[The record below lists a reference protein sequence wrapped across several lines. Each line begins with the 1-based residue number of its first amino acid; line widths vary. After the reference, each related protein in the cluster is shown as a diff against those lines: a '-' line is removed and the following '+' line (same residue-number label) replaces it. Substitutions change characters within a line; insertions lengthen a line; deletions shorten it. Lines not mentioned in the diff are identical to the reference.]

1 MLPVTLPR
9 RVRGPLVLP
18 CLCLLVGVLFLSG
31 GCNRAHYRQQAD
43 TQAYELIIEK
53 ENNPHWQLSRHW
65 VQPDPRSRMF
75 DPFDPDRPPL
85 PPDDPTSQELMHYI
99 NNKPGYPHWEVNG
112 QTPDVENPDF
122 IKYLPVDENGV
133 LNIDARQAYHLAL
146 VNSRDYQEQFE
157 TLYLSA
163 LDVSAERFRFE
174 TQFFGGYSSFYSLGG
189 ANRQTTPNRLTLA
202 LDTRQTGRLGLP
214 ANGVSAPTTGGL
226 VVRRGFITG
235 ADFAAGI
242 ANSLVFNFG
251 SSDPFASLT
260 ILDWS
265 LIQPLLRQAGR
276 DRILEQLTIAER
288 NLLANVRQM
297 ARFQRAF
304 YVEIMTGFNAGNGA
318 TRRGGVF
325 GGAGLESFSGVGGGG
340 FGTLGGGTGGGAGAG
355 LAGAGAGAAQVSG
368 FMGLLQSLQDIR
380 NQQVTIVGLRRN
392 LVELREFLEAS
403 LEQRGDQVNVA
414 NPQGQADSAEAILR
428 ERLQIAQA
436 RQALLN
442 AESRLLNSQADYQTT
457 LDRYKITLG
466 LPPQLCVNID
476 DPMVDAFNLIDPRLL
491 EEQERIVALRE
502 AVATLAELDT
512 TTDPTL
518 RNQELREIVARIRTL
533 GEAFTRPEGALDQTR
548 RDVATL
554 REKMPERLR
563 SIRSLKENFTFD
575 AKQFAEY
582 GNLDPCQS
590 RLLADFDP
598 IVFDT
603 ARLEQ
608 IPDQLSEEIER
619 LEEQFTN
626 LPTRLDQ
633 IELELDFMTG
643 LQQWTQFQA
652 AQDPLLGLS
661 AYLHLLNLRER
672 ASTVFRL
679 QDVLAGFSDEVLAMS
694 LVRAQAR
701 AETVDL
707 VSIDLDWK
715 VAVELARQ
723 YRHDWM
729 NARAA
734 LVDSWRLIEF
744 NADNLE
750 GNVDLVFDGDV
761 RSTGDNPLAFNSV
774 DSRLRVG
781 MRFDA
786 PLTRLVERNIYRQV
800 LIEYQQARRSYY
812 AYVDGVVR
820 GLREILR
827 TVNRNR
833 VNFEQRRIAVLSA
846 IDQVDLN
853 DRIQR
858 RRLETG
864 QDAGVTAARDVV
876 SALQDLQTAQNDFLA
891 VYLNYEAQRLLLD
904 LNLGTMNLDAEG
916 DWIDPG
922 PIGGEFG
929 LPMPLGFHGHDFVIP
944 ADDMP
949 GSMPS
954 LDLNPNLEMLP
965 LPDAE
970 APAEGDLPPIPT
982 AHRPTRS
989 TPTNH
994 PTPQLVAPVSYDQ
1007 TGYLPQPPVGSRT
1020 PAATPTGASMPGHST
1035 APSLRP
1041 LPSTDREFSPKRP
1054 AVPRSQPAGFV
1065 PQPHHTTR

>member
-1 MLPVTLPR
+1 MKPVSQPR
-9 RVRGPLVLP
+9 SCVQWPW
-18 CLCLLVGVLFLSG
+18 LLALLIVGEAAISG

-43 TQAYELIIEK
+43 TQAYELILEK
-53 ENNPHWQLSRHW
+53 QNNPHWQLSRHW

-85 PPDDPTSQELMHYI
+85 PPDDPVSHDLMHYI
-99 NNKPGYPHWEVNG
+99 DNKRGYPHWDVNG
-112 QTPDVENPDF
+112 LTDEVENPDF
-122 IKYLPVDENGV
+122 IKHLPLDENGV
-133 LNIDARQAYHLAL
+133 LNIDSRQAYHLAL

-189 ANRQTTPNRLTLA
+189 ANRQVTPNRLTLA

-214 ANGVSAPTTGGL
+214 AGGVSAPTGGGL

-251 SSDPFASLT
+251 SGDPFATLSV
-260 ILDWS
+260 LDWS

-297 ARFQRAF
+297 ARFQRAY

-340 FGTLGGGTGGGAGAG
+340 FGTLGGGTGGGGGTGIAGG
-355 LAGAGAGAAQVSG
+355 GAGAAQVSG

-403 LEQRGDQVNVA
+403 LEQRGEQVSIA
-414 NPQGQADSAEAILR
+414 NPQGQADAAEAILR

-457 LDRYKITLG
+457 LDRFKITLG

-491 EEQERIVALRE
+491 DEQERIVSLRE
-502 AVATLAELDT
+502 AVATLAELDSN
-512 TTDPTL
+512 TDPTL
-518 RNQELREIVARIRTL
+518 RNEELREIVTRIREL
-533 GEAFTRPEGALDQTR
+533 REAFTRSGGALDQTR
-548 RDVATL
+548 DDIEAL
-554 REKMPERLR
+554 RSKLPERLR

-575 AKQFAEY
+575 TKQFAEY

-603 ARLEQ
+603 ARLEKV
-608 IPDQLSEEIER
+608 PDQLSQEITR
-619 LEEQFTN
+619 LEGQFTN
-626 LPTRLDQ
+626 FSPRLDQ
-633 IELELDFMTG
+633 IELELELATG
-643 LQQWTQFQA
+643 LQQWVEQLSV
-652 AQDPLLGLS
+652 QDPLLGLS
-661 AYLHLLNLRER
+661 AYLHLLYLRDKF
-672 ASTVFRL
+672 STVFRL
-679 QDVLAGFSDEVLAMS
+679 QDMLAGFSDEVLAMS

-761 RSTGDNPLAFNSV
+761 RTSGDNPLAFKSVNSQ
-774 DSRLRVG
+774 LRVG

-786 PLTRLVERNIYRQV
+786 PLTRLVERNIYRQA

-827 TVNRNR
+827 TINRNR

-904 LNLGTMNLDAEG
+904 LNLGTMNLDTEG

-929 LPMPLGFHGHDFVIP
+929 LPMPLGFHGHDFIIP
-944 ADDMP
+944 ADDLP

-954 LDLNPNLEMLP
+954 LELNPDLELLP

-970 APAEGDLPPIPT
+970 EAPTDRTMTQPTADRRLSPTPQAIYERPVVVAQAPNISAARVTRPARFEDSENASLAGDNRTSHPVQGPLYPT
-982 AHRPTRS
+982 AHADRS
-989 TPTNH
+989 
-994 PTPQLVAPVSYDQ
+994 
-1007 TGYLPQPPVGSRT
+1007 
-1020 PAATPTGASMPGHST
+1020 
-1035 APSLRP
+1035 
-1041 LPSTDREFSPKRP
+1041 K
-1054 AVPRSQPAGFV
+1054 PRSAPYHPSNV
-1065 PQPHHTTR
+1065 VRKSERSR